1 MTAGA
6 RSPLRVVSFGDL
18 EGRVWGAAIDA
29 GEPAI
34 IFETPDGNGSAVGT
48 AAVALEENPAGWS
61 VAGDGFE
68 LHIAP
73 AVDEPAQDP
82 RRAGAGQL
90 CRIEGTL
97 TVAGT
102 ERPVQCVGAR
112 NAATGLSPE
121 RLQSVRG
128 VCGWFASD
136 RALNLL
142 ALRPAGANGNE
153 SDVIAA
159 TVFEPDGWI
168 AVDEPRLSTTFR
180 ADGRPS
186 RASLELWI
194 ADGEEQYAR
203 RAAAEASG
211 AGGQV
216 EGDGVRLEVTPLR
229 CHTGG
234 LDGAGVYVL
243 ARF

>member
-6 RSPLRVVSFGDL
+6 RLPLRVVSFGDL

-29 GEPAI
+29 GQPAI
-34 IFETPDGNGSAVGT
+34 VFGTPDGSGSAVGT
-48 AAVALEENPAGWS
+48 AEVELTDNSTGWS

-73 AVDEPAQDP
+73 AIDERAQDTP
-82 RRAGAGQL
+82 MAGGGEL
-90 CRIEGTL
+90 CRVEGTL
-97 TVAGT
+97 QVAET
-102 ERPVQCVGAR
+102 RRPVQCVGTR
-112 NAATGLSPE
+112 NAAPGGSPE
-121 RLQSVRG
+121 RLHSVRG
-128 VCGWFASD
+128 LSGWFASD
-136 RALNLL
+136 HALNLL
-142 ALRPAGANGNE
+142 ALRPARANGNE

-159 TVFEPDGWI
+159 TLFEPDGWV

-186 RASLELWI
+186 RANLELWI
-194 ADGEEQYAR
+194 ADGEEQYPR

-211 AGGQV
+211 AGARV
-216 EGDGVRLEVTPLR
+216 EGDDVRLEVTPLR

-243 ARF
+243 ALF